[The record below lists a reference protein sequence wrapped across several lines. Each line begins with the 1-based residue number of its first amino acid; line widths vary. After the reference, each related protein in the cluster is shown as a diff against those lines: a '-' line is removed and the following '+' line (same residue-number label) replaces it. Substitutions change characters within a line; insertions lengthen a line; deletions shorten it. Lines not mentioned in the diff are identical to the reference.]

1 MNNASITHESFDFK
15 NMNCSLHGL
24 NEHCESSDSL
34 IAVIDGDAQQV
45 VMIECH
51 PVETNEVSMKNRIPP
66 MTNPLGKHWVQPN
79 HENILID
86 DTHVI
91 MSRKDFNSLSE
102 YSNSIP
108 SGVYAGKMWK
118 AIVQDGRA
126 FLRWFGL
133 VEGRDDLCSNNQR
146 EIIIID

>member
-1 MNNASITHESFDFK
+1 MKDYSVSHGCFNFTDIK
-15 NMNCSLHGL
+15 CSLHGL
-24 NEHCESSDSL
+24 NDHCQSSDSL

-51 PVETNEVSMKNRIPP
+51 PVKPNEVSMKNRIPT
-66 MTNPLGKHWVQPN
+66 MTNPLGKHWAQPN

-91 MSRKDFNSLSE
+91 MSSKNFKSLAE

-118 AIVQDGRA
+118 AVAQDGRV

>member
-1 MNNASITHESFDFK
+1 
-15 NMNCSLHGL
+15 
-24 NEHCESSDSL
+24 
-34 IAVIDGDAQQV
+34 
-45 VMIECH
+45 
-51 PVETNEVSMKNRIPP
+51 MKNIIPP
-66 MTNPLGKHWVQPN
+66 MTNPLGKYWRQPN
-79 HENILID
+79 HEHLLID

-91 MSRKDFNSLSE
+91 MSSKDFKSLAE

-108 SGVYAGKMWK
+108 SGAYAGKMWK
-118 AIVQDGRA
+118 AVTQDERV